1 MSRIFIIYLCS
12 FIFAQSNAQLLSPR
26 NQLDSTVIRQIFD
39 EVLLRGEC
47 YQNLH
52 FLCKNIGHR
61 LTGSDGAKK
70 SVEWVENTLLKINP
84 DTVFKQLFEAP
95 YWVRGAN
102 DWAILNGT
110 EPIDLQITALGGSI
124 GTIGKLTAQVIVVD
138 DIDALESY
146 KNHDIEGKI
155 VLFNKPMDKRFINT
169 FQAYGACVSQRFNG
183 ASEAAKKGAVAVLVR
198 SLTTQTDHF
207 PHTGVMAYSEGIAK
221 IPAAAISTAHA
232 DLIAENY
239 SKTKNTSISI
249 NLGCEDKGLTPA
261 HNVIGEIRGSEN
273 PEKIMVIGAHLDS
286 WDLGEGAHDDGAGV
300 VHCMEVIRLFNI
312 LGIKPRHTIRA
323 VLYMNEE
330 NGNAGGKHYAQN
342 AKRKNEQH
350 IFALET
356 DRGGFS
362 PRGFTF
368 QCAPEQLEK
377 IKQFAPLLEP
387 YYINLLEAGYGG
399 VDIGPLNYPEYK
411 VNSQLILSG
420 LMPDSQRY
428 FDLHHTDNDVFENI
442 NQRELELGAGAIA
455 AIIYLL
461 DQYWE
466 WVNL

>member
-1 MSRIFIIYLCS
+1 MSRIFVIYLCS
-12 FIFAQSNAQLLSPR
+12 FIFAQSNAQLLSSR
-26 NQLDSTVIRQIFD
+26 NHLDSTVIRQIFD

-84 DTVFKQLFEAP
+84 DTVFKQVFEAP

-102 DWAILNGT
+102 DWATLNGT
-110 EPIDLQITALGGSI
+110 EPIALQITALGGSI
-124 GTIGKLTAQVIVVD
+124 GTVRKLTAQVIVVD

-146 KNHDIEGKI
+146 KNRDIEGKI

-169 FQAYGACVSQRFNG
+169 FQAYGACVSQRFIG

-198 SLTTQTDHF
+198 SLTTLTDHF
-207 PHTGVMAYSEGIAK
+207 PHTGVMAYSEGIVK

-239 SKTKNTSISI
+239 SKTNNTSISI

-300 VHCMEVIRLFNI
+300 VHCMEVIRLFNT

-330 NGNAGGKHYAQN
+330 NGNAGGKYYAQN

-377 IKQFAPLLEP
+377 IKQFAPLLES